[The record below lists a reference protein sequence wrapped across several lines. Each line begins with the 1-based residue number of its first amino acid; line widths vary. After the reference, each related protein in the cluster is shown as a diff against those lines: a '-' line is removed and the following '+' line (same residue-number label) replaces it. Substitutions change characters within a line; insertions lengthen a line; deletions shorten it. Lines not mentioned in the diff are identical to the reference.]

1 MTAQPPDRTVA
12 MQSRSTRRTPA
23 RAPGGRGSRFHVTTR
38 KGSAA
43 GYSQDQVPIEFEVDV
58 AQARSVEQGGMTL
71 AFERLSA
78 GVETA
83 PLFKGLPDDACQ
95 SPHWGYVISGRL
107 RIVSTDGS
115 EETLDAGQAYYLPAG
130 HNVVVEEDAL
140 LIEFSPAHER
150 TKTMEHAAQM
160 MQAAA
165 GA

>member
-1 MTAQPPDRTVA
+1 M
-12 MQSRSTRRTPA
+12 PA
-23 RAPGGRGSRFHVTTR
+23 
-38 KGSAA
+38 
-43 GYSQDQVPIEFEVDV
+43 YSQDQVPIEFEVDV
-58 AQARSVEQGGMTL
+58 AQARAVPGGEMTI

-107 RIVSTDGS
+107 RVTATDGT
-115 EETLDAGQAYYLPAG
+115 EDTAQAGQAYYLPPG

-140 LIEFSPAHER
+140 VVEFSPTHDRAA
-150 TKTMEHAAQM
+150 TMEHAARM
-160 MQAAA
+160 MAAAA

>member
-1 MTAQPPDRTVA
+1 M
-12 MQSRSTRRTPA
+12 PA
-23 RAPGGRGSRFHVTTR
+23 
-38 KGSAA
+38 
-43 GYSQDQVPIEFEVDV
+43 YSQDQVPIEFEVDV
-58 AQARSVEQGGMTL
+58 AQARAVEGGDMTI

-107 RIVSTDGS
+107 RIVATDGS
-115 EETLDAGQAYYLPAG
+115 EETLAAGQAYYLPAG
-130 HNVVVEEDAL
+130 HNVIVEEDAL
-140 LIEFSPAHER
+140 LVEFSPAHER
-150 TKTMEHAAQM
+150 TKTMEHAAKM

>member
-1 MTAQPPDRTVA
+1 M
-12 MQSRSTRRTPA
+12 PA
-23 RAPGGRGSRFHVTTR
+23 
-38 KGSAA
+38 
-43 GYSQDQVPIEFEVDV
+43 YSQEQVPVEFEVDV
-58 AQARSVEQGGMTL
+58 AQARSIEQGGMTL

-107 RIVSTDGS
+107 RVTATDGT
-115 EETLDAGQAYYLPAG
+115 EDTAQAGQAYYLPPG

-140 LIEFSPAHER
+140 VVEFSPTHDRAA
-150 TKTMEHAAQM
+150 TMEHAAQM
-160 MQAAA
+160 MAAAA

>member
-1 MTAQPPDRTVA
+1 M
-12 MQSRSTRRTPA
+12 PA
-23 RAPGGRGSRFHVTTR
+23 
-38 KGSAA
+38 
-43 GYSQDQVPIEFEVDV
+43 YSQDQVPIEFEVDV
-58 AQARSVEQGGMTL
+58 ARARSIEQGGMTL

-95 SPHWGYVISGRL
+95 SPHWGYVIEGRL
-107 RIVSTDGS
+107 RILATDGS

>member
-1 MTAQPPDRTVA
+1 M
-12 MQSRSTRRTPA
+12 PA
-23 RAPGGRGSRFHVTTR
+23 F
-38 KGSAA
+38 
-43 GYSQDQVPIEFEVDV
+43 SQDQVPVEFEADI
-58 AQARSVEQGGMTL
+58 ALIRGIDQGGMTI

-83 PLFKGLPDDACQ
+83 PIYQGLPDDACQ
-95 SPHWGYVISGRL
+95 SAHWGYVISGRL
-107 RIVSTDGS
+107 RAIATDGS
-115 EETLDAGQAYYLPAG
+115 EEIAEAGQAYYLPPG